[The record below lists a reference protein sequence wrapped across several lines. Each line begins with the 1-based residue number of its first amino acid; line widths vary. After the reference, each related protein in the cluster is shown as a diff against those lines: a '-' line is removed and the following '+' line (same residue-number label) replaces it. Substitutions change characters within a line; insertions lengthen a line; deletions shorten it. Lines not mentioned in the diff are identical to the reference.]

1 VTKKTIK
8 NITKTSSKTK
18 GSGSRSVK
26 NIDNKK
32 ALTSQWGNKEVG
44 INIINEPLGVY
55 WSPHMLDLSTIKQIE
70 KVRPTSRER
79 IVDYQSLPGG
89 DLLAKLYVF
98 DFLSYEKSEIYL
110 FFKRLGI
117 YLFKLIRKLFYP
129 VDLSP
134 KPPLLLKKGRLNK
147 EFLIW
152 QDVSLINLIYFFA
165 AGISRILQVI
175 DLLVRYFWQSQVMR
189 QRDEVIYFSTQT
201 SRVEDIESDL
211 PVQAQKIHAPKT
223 KLFKKKT
230 QPKKFWTEFFVPNI
244 KSIFKIEDISW
255 RSLASFVIISLVIVL
270 PLISVNYW
278 QQIQETKG
286 KVLGQTE
293 RALKNLNLAQDNVK
307 DMNFKSA
314 GDYFSLATQDFVS
327 AEKQLDDVKSFLTV
341 LAEVIPTGNTF
352 RSGKNLLDLGEHL
365 SIAGEYTLGG
375 LQILQADSNLTL
387 TDKIKKFKLINQQV
401 VAELILAN
409 ENLLKVKENHL
420 PENYQDQFTSLKA
433 KLPIFISSLEKFDEM
448 SDFALDF
455 LGDNDFRRYLVI
467 FQNDNELRA
476 TGGFMGSFALVD
488 IKSGEVANID
498 MPAGGTYDVRAGFN
512 YLLQSP
518 NPMQLVNPRWEFQD
532 SNWWPDWPTSAG
544 KVSWFYNKSGG
555 PTIDGVIAI
564 NSDWFGDLLDTLGE
578 VKLPTTGQIINS
590 ANFELELQTAIEL
603 EAEDKIRPKQVL
615 VDLAPSLLDKI
626 FNAQSDKFLDLIS
639 ILNKGLKEKDIL
651 INLTNAKSN
660 QFVIENNWDG
670 SIKDTQKDYLNVV
683 ATNIGGGKTDNV
695 VNQNIYHQAQ
705 IMSDGSIIGT
715 VLINRYHFGPTDTD
729 FTNHANRSYLRVYVP
744 LGSELISAS
753 GFKLP
758 LESEFQD
765 PADYLEEDD
774 DLKLENLAYTDL
786 DSDTNVYDEAGKT
799 VFANW
804 LTLSPGRSRDVVLVY
819 KLPFKIGSNQPPKDK
834 SWLGKISSALL
845 PQQNYDSY
853 SLLVQKQSGSNNGDF
868 SSKLIYP
875 ENFQT
880 QILYPKD
887 LTGNNGEII
896 YQNTLD
902 TDLFYLAGFRY

>member
-1 VTKKTIK
+1 
-8 NITKTSSKTK
+8 
-18 GSGSRSVK
+18 
-26 NIDNKK
+26 
-32 ALTSQWGNKEVG
+32 
-44 INIINEPLGVY
+44 
-55 WSPHMLDLSTIKQIE
+55 
-70 KVRPTSRER
+70 
-79 IVDYQSLPGG
+79 
-89 DLLAKLYVF
+89 
-98 DFLSYEKSEIYL
+98 
-110 FFKRLGI
+110 
-117 YLFKLIRKLFYP
+117 
-129 VDLSP
+129 
-134 KPPLLLKKGRLNK
+134 
-147 EFLIW
+147 
-152 QDVSLINLIYFFA
+152 
-165 AGISRILQVI
+165 
-175 DLLVRYFWQSQVMR
+175 MR